1 MLPTTIALDTNCFI
15 YLFDT
20 PGSERAAFLEREIFR
35 PAAMRQRKL
44 VTTSLTVA
52 ELLVAP
58 FRANDDA
65 RAVAL
70 REALETFPGLRIVDV
85 DVRIATLAARLR
97 GSRGVT
103 LPDAIQLAAASLEAD
118 ALLTNDARLANVA
131 PSTSVLLLDE
141 VRRT

>member
-1 MLPTTIALDTNCFI
+1 
-15 YLFDT
+15 
-20 PGSERAAFLEREIFR
+20 
-35 PAAMRQRKL
+35 
-44 VTTSLTVA
+44 
-52 ELLVAP
+52 
-58 FRANDDA
+58 
-65 RAVAL
+65 VAL